1 MGPIRF
7 PAMRNEL
14 MVCLRSLHE
23 SWAIEPLD
31 LRRTESDFDF
41 VIHFLYDDTP
51 LSEDASRA
59 VGWFLRSEEEAA
71 RIREIVAAM
80 DVFFEEFGTDL
91 KEAHWLQDWRWL
103 DLMAAI
109 SRFLAVHGEPP
120 VYLDADPIEADE
132 PLVRRE

>member
-7 PAMRNEL
+7 PAMCNEL
-14 MVCLRSLHE
+14 MACLKDLLE
-23 SWAIEPLD
+23 SWAIGPLD
-31 LRRTESDFDF
+31 LRRTESDLDF
-41 VIHFLYDDTP
+41 VIHFLYDDTA
-51 LSEDASRA
+51 LSEDASRE
-59 VGWFLRSEEEAA
+59 VGWFLRGDEEAA

-80 DVFFEEFGTDL
+80 DVFFEEFGTYL

-120 VYLDADPIEADE
+120 VYLDADPDAPDE

>member
-1 MGPIRF
+1 
-7 PAMRNEL
+7 MRNEL
-14 MVCLRSLHE
+14 MFCLRELHA
-23 SWAIEPLD
+23 SWAIRPLD
-31 LRRTESDFDF
+31 LRRTESHLDSL
-41 VIHFLYDDTP
+41 IHVLYDDTP

-59 VGWFLRSEEEAA
+59 VGWFLRGDEEAA

-80 DVFFEEFGTDL
+80 DMFFEEFGTHL

-120 VYLDADPIEADE
+120 VYLDVEPIASDE
-132 PLVRRE
+132 TLVRRE

>member
-14 MVCLRSLHE
+14 MVCLRSLYE
-23 SWAIEPLD
+23 SWAIGPLD
-31 LRRTESDFDF
+31 LGRTEYYLDF
-41 VIHFLYDDTP
+41 VIHFLYDDTA
-51 LSEDASRA
+51 LSEDASRE
-59 VGWFLRSEEEAA
+59 VGWFLRSEEEAV

-80 DVFFEEFGTDL
+80 DMFFEEYGTYL

-120 VYLDADPIEADE
+120 VYLDVEPIASDE
-132 PLVRRE
+132 TLVRRE